1 MTEWRGID
9 LLADTT
15 WQMTYGER
23 FALEGVLA
31 SLRPRLSVEIGTAD
45 GGSLRRIAAHS
56 EEVLCFDVDAGV
68 EAVVAP
74 VPNATVR
81 IGDSRETLPAAL
93 RELEAAARQVDFAL
107 VDGDHSAE
115 GVRRDME
122 ALLASGA
129 CLRTVIV
136 IHDTNND
143 EVRSGLEDL
152 HLLHRPN
159 VGLCFLDLVPGHL
172 VIEDHVYSRQCW
184 NGLGLVIL
192 DADRPTGLP
201 VMNIDHEPTPA
212 MLSLAREAL
221 ARRND
226 P

>member
-1 MTEWRGID
+1 MTQWRGTD
-9 LLADTT
+9 LLADVT

-31 SLRPRLSVEIGTAD
+31 SLRPALAVEIGTAD

-56 EEVLCFDVDAGV
+56 DEVLCFDVDPGV
-68 EAVVAP
+68 EQVVAP
-74 VPNATVR
+74 VANATVR
-81 IGDSRETLPAAL
+81 VGDSAETLPAAL
-93 RELEAAARQVDFAL
+93 AELEAAGRHVDFAL
-107 VDGDHSAE
+107 VDGDHTAD
-115 GVRRDME
+115 GVRRDLE

-129 CLRTVIV
+129 CRETVIV

-143 EVRSGLEDL
+143 EVRRGLEAANL
-152 HLLHRPN
+152 VSRPN
-159 VGLCFLDLVPGHL
+159 VALCMLDLVPGHL

-192 DADRPTGLP
+192 APGPRSGPP
-201 VMNIDHEPTPA
+201 VTDIDHEATPT
-212 MLSLAREAL
+212 LLGLAREAL
-221 ARRND
+221 QGRNK